1 MFWYL
6 AYIYFNRINFWNS
19 LFNYLLLIQLFPPLS
34 IISPLFSLCQ
44 LNSSNVY
51 CIPLFFIPWL
61 FLHSFLLNTVP
72 MILIV
77 PTEFLCMI
85 AVSTFWF
92 KYYKLHTT
100 KWLFICLNIHVLYK
114 PLCLNTYC
122 NQKILLWGFN
132 IYMGLQKYAPAN
144 ASFTSLL
151 LWINNTT
158 FISK

>member
-1 MFWYL
+1 MK
-6 AYIYFNRINFWNS
+6 
-19 LFNYLLLIQLFPPLS
+19 LLLFQLFPPLS
-34 IISPLFSLCQ
+34 IIPPLFSLCQ

-92 KYYKLHTT
+92 KYYELHTT
-100 KWLFICLNIHVLYK
+100 KWLFLCLNIYVWSK
-114 PLCLNTYC
+114 PLCLNTYIII
-122 NQKILLWGFN
+122 KRFFYGDLSYIIWGCKSTLRQMQVSPLCF
-132 IYMGLQKYAPAN
+132 YG
-144 ASFTSLL
+144 
-151 LWINNTT
+151 
-158 FISK
+158 